1 MGLLVC
7 SAYGLGR
14 DGYTYSISKYNGMV
28 ASSGGQLANCV
39 LINNGLLDSLE
50 AEREGCRA
58 KCLNQ

>member
-7 SAYGLGR
+7 PAYSLDR
-14 DGYTYSISKYNGMV
+14 DGYAYSISKYNGMM

-50 AEREGCRA
+50 AERQGCRA
-58 KCLNQ
+58 KC